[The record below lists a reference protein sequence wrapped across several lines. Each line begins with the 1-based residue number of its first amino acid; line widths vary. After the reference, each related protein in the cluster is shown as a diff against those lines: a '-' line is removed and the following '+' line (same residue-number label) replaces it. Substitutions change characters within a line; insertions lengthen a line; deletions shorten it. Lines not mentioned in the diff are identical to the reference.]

1 MTRRAKEI
9 LSGRE
14 LIGFKRVTGGQQ
26 VLCRASSAKVTV
38 VEPSPRKELA
48 EMDFVAKPR
57 KRGLAD

>member
-1 MTRRAKEI
+1 MTRAREI

-14 LIGFKRVTGGQQ
+14 LIGFKRATSGGQ

-48 EMDFVAKPR
+48 KTDCVAKSR
-57 KRGLAD
+57 TRGSAD